1 MIEQFLQTALEFLK
15 EIWFQLNSRFDLE
28 NTEAFKFLKPYLLQ
42 LQENPLY
49 LGVSLAALV
58 LIPYALIK
66 VRSIS
71 RERERKLDELME
83 EMEEEEYDED
93 DPRRLRRPEP
103 EDDGDKPLFINEE
116 SEPSSYSKVVDTEN
130 DEDSE
135 EEITEFELDALS
147 SEDAEN
153 IAPVSSELADSD
165 FEKDLNEFM
174 AMEDNIELPADDST
188 HDQAIKELQE
198 DGELMEL
205 DEPSSETDI
214 SESVS
219 DLDEDEHDRAIK
231 ELQEDFDATEST
243 ELSEDD
249 PFSNYSDLDEDE
261 QDKAIKDL
269 QEEMERTINQLTEQ
283 IEEPTEAPSSIKDLS
298 QIHVSGDATIEEDY
312 TEENDP
318 VLEEEPSPETEP
330 AHSLN
335 EEPSL
340 EQPHELSDNEILA
353 SLEPE
358 IEETSSIESEP
369 EYTIE
374 EISDLESEPELKADS
389 IPDTRDYEPEIS
401 GFTFEADI
409 LDEENEDSKGFTFEE
424 QPIEIEESPEPEV
437 TIEQSTLD
445 HDYVPSGDADSL
457 IDRLKFL
464 QTRFENRY
472 QSTEKPVTESAPAPV
487 GKRIPEKDY
496 ASFTEARRQSSM
508 ALSPDS
514 KKYMDLLESFVF
526 MKDQRKHK

>member
-1 MIEQFLQTALEFLK
+1 M
-15 EIWFQLNSRFDLE
+15 
-28 NTEAFKFLKPYLLQ
+28 
-42 LQENPLY
+42 
-49 LGVSLAALV
+49 
-58 LIPYALIK
+58 
-66 VRSIS
+66 
-71 RERERKLDELME
+71 
-83 EMEEEEYDED
+83 
-93 DPRRLRRPEP
+93 
-103 EDDGDKPLFINEE
+103 
-116 SEPSSYSKVVDTEN
+116 
-130 DEDSE
+130 
-135 EEITEFELDALS
+135 
-147 SEDAEN
+147 
-153 IAPVSSELADSD
+153 
-165 FEKDLNEFM
+165 
-174 AMEDNIELPADDST
+174 
-188 HDQAIKELQE
+188 
-198 DGELMEL
+198 
-205 DEPSSETDI
+205 
-214 SESVS
+214 
-219 DLDEDEHDRAIK
+219 
-231 ELQEDFDATEST
+231 
-243 ELSEDD
+243 
-249 PFSNYSDLDEDE
+249 
-261 QDKAIKDL
+261 
-269 QEEMERTINQLTEQ
+269 
-283 IEEPTEAPSSIKDLS
+283 
-298 QIHVSGDATIEEDY
+298 SGDATIEEDY

-318 VLEEEPSPETEP
+318 VLEEESSPETEP

-358 IEETSSIESEP
+358 IEETTS
-369 EYTIE
+369 
-374 EISDLESEPELKADS
+374 LESEPELKADS

>member
-49 LGVSLAALV
+49 LGVSLASLV

-147 SEDAEN
+147 SEDEEN

-214 SESVS
+214 SESV
-219 DLDEDEHDRAIK
+219 
-231 ELQEDFDATEST
+231 
-243 ELSEDD
+243 
-249 PFSNYSDLDEDE
+249 SDLDEDE

-401 GFTFEADI
+401 GFKFEADI
-409 LDEENEDSKGFTFEE
+409 LDEKNEDSKGFTFEE